1 MTQNTEQPQPQS
13 PIQVVASPGPDGIQV
28 GVVAAAG
35 GLQVLLRI
43 HVDQADQ
50 IADAL
55 AGEIKRVAA
64 DIRVKTSPLLIGNG
78 NAPQIPLSDLFPGLP
93 PGDGR

>member
-1 MTQNTEQPQPQS
+1 MTQSTGQPQS
-13 PIQVVASPGPDGIQV
+13 PIQVVPSPGPDGLQV

-50 IADAL
+50 IADAW
-55 AGEIKRVAA
+55 
-64 DIRVKTSPLLIGNG
+64 PLRSSGSRRRS
-78 NAPQIPLSDLFPGLP
+78 ARQA
-93 PGDGR
+93 RRC

>member
-1 MTQNTEQPQPQS
+1 MTQSTGQPQS
-13 PIQVVASPGPDGIQV
+13 PIQVVPSPGPDGLQV

-55 AGEIKRVAA
+55 AAEIKRVTAEVRAA
-64 DIRVKTSPLLIGNG
+64 SSPLLIGNG
-78 NAPQIPLSDLFPGLP
+78 KAPQIPLSDLFPGLP